1 MQKWNYKTSEYEEY
15 TVPDDWKVKT
25 FSIDMDEKVN
35 CAACGKSIGLMF
47 EPSIEGCSRVL
58 GDYKTQEKA
67 MSVLD
72 ELQFRIARSE
82 SGVYQMPKDEI

>member
-47 EPSIEGCSRVL
+47 EPSIEYCSRVL

-67 MSVLD
+67 MY
-72 ELQFRIARSE
+72 ELQCRIARTE
-82 SGVYQMPKDEI
+82 SGVYQMPEDD